1 MTTTL
6 TLNCTLSASVATS
19 RKASEVT
26 VSPEDTIA
34 TIKAKICGVTGVT
47 PELMPALT
55 LTNPTPLVSLGSDS
69 GASVIRRLDV
79 YAAPTA

>member
-34 TIKAKICGVTGVT
+34 TLKAKICGVTGVT
-47 PELMPALT
+47 PELIPALT
-55 LTNPTPLVSLGSDS
+55 LTNPTPLVSLGDVS
-69 GASVIRRLDV
+69 ASVIRCLDV